1 MSDFLVPALQGLA
14 PYIPGEQPQD
24 RSYVKLNTNESPYPP
39 SPRVL
44 DALNRD
50 QVGRLNLYS
59 DPTAL
64 PLRRAIADNYH
75 VKPENVFC
83 GNGSDEVLAFSFLAF
98 ADAEHP
104 VTIPEV
110 SYGFY
115 QVFARLF
122 RVPPRV
128 IGLNEDFT
136 LPVQRFA
143 EAGSMVVFANPN
155 APTGIALPLED
166 VERIVKGNPEH
177 IVLVDEAYV
186 DFGGESALSLLEKYP
201 NLLIV
206 RTFSKSRSLA
216 GARLGYAIAN
226 APVISDLERVRNS
239 FHPYNI
245 NRLSMLA
252 GVEAMRDTDYF
263 ADCTQRIISQRKE
276 TARELRALGFTMTE
290 SSANFLFAAHP
301 SLTARDYYTALKARG
316 VLIRCWDDPNLKEHV
331 RITVGTREQ
340 MRRLMLET
348 RAILDE
354 RKIP

>member
-14 PYIPGEQPQD
+14 PYIPGEQPRNRD
-24 RSYVKLNTNESPYPP
+24 YVKLNTNENPYPP

-44 DALNRD
+44 EALNREE
-50 QVGRLNLYS
+50 VGRLNLYS

-64 PLRRAIADNYH
+64 PLRRAIAEVYG
-75 VKPENVFC
+75 VKPDNVFC
-83 GNGSDEVLAFSFLAF
+83 GNGSDEVLGFSFLAF
-98 ADAEHP
+98 ADEKHP

-115 QVFARLF
+115 QVVARLF

-128 IGLNEDFT
+128 IPLNEDFT
-136 LPVQRFA
+136 LPVGRFA
-143 EAGSMVVFANPN
+143 EAGSTVVFANPN
-155 APTGIALPLED
+155 APTGIVLPLED

-177 IVLVDEAYV
+177 VVLVDEAYV
-186 DFGGESALSLLEKYP
+186 DFGGESALGLLDRYP

-226 APVISDLERVRNS
+226 TPVIADLERVRNS

-252 GVEAMRDTDYF
+252 GVEAMRDVRYF
-263 ADCTQRIISQRKE
+263 AECTQKIVSQREETSKE
-276 TARELRALGFTMTE
+276 LSALGFTLTQ
-290 SSANFLFAAHP
+290 SAANFLFAAP
-301 SLTARDYYTALKARG
+301 PALTAREYYAALKARG
-316 VLIRCWDDPNLKEHV
+316 VLVRCWDDPKLKEHV
-331 RITVGTREQ
+331 RISIGTREQ

-348 RAILDE
+348 RAILNE